1 MSRRDRDPLERARR
15 FVENHPDT
23 SAVQVLAQLH
33 LDPAEYREPVE
44 ALIAGEEPDLEAR
57 SPRSNPGGETG
68 ETGSSGSE
76 NAGNAESGDEPTPET
91 DAVDD
96 APEIEP
102 GVYPVDLEDVPRWL
116 TWKPADDGRKIPRA
130 PYANPDWPDKYVS
143 AQDPEVW
150 TDFETADRWADHL
163 QAHGVAFNIPDR
175 DEYPEDP
182 YVLIDYDDARDPETG
197 AVHPVVREHL
207 SRAGSY
213 ADVSTSG
220 TGVHIFVRGHLPDGV
235 KAIDAPLPAA
245 EGFPDAE
252 IEVYDSGRYSAMTG
266 DHLAGTPRETTDCQ
280 AFLEELADEYATVAE
295 GTPDELTREP
305 EKSAEEIADVETTT
319 DLQDVFDAI
328 QHTGPRDVRLRSTVT
343 QERADGSK
351 SMDPS
356 WASSKSGTRLAQVGD
371 GWVYRKGMRGL
382 DALQV
387 VALEE
392 RIITSEDEYPSG
404 EQFWEA
410 VDTLRAR
417 GAHIPEFEP
426 GEEAPEPVAVL
437 PDSDRVDAA
446 ASGWDWRHAAGAH
459 TRDTDLSITA
469 ARDRTQA
476 AIADALGG
484 GDQVLI
490 EALPTTGKSHGTV
503 QAAAETGEPITVL
516 TTRGHKEQY
525 AQIREWCDAAGLSHY
540 TLPSFARDCDTA
552 NGEHGEEWAETVRD
566 WYQRGATPQEIHK
579 NAEYE
584 LGEPLPCQRHEG
596 QECPYTSKWRF
607 EPDEFDVLIGHYAHG
622 YKRKVTQGRAVV
634 FDEFPAGTYETP
646 LAGQRLAGAVTYYL
660 QVTEA
665 VPFDDYTDLIEN
677 RGDEER
683 RAEALA
689 WFADRD
695 LETDGE
701 LVFGDRHA
709 DARAPLAVFTI
720 LAGPGENLGNGWERA
735 DLGDQGVGLYDREN
749 GAVWL
754 LSPPALEYTR
764 SVLALDGTPTPALW
778 ELSLGT
784 RLNHR
789 QVLTDE
795 ERREYLRDVLN
806 LNLIRTTGAVK
817 PYNSGDHVAVDG
829 DAALLEGITDQHG
842 EAPAVIT
849 TSTALQEYDAAG
861 VLERGDDGE
870 VLAGPA
876 SATGYYGN
884 VLGSNKF
891 GETRLGAVIGSN
903 HFGDGYIKR
912 WGAYAGEA
920 VDRGDEK
927 GAGLS
932 YGPFGDQVL
941 QHMREHETLQAA
953 MRFGRDGNGAT
964 VYVHTDTLP
973 DWVPVAGEGRV
984 LTTWSD
990 GMREVIDAAAD
1001 LGEWRT
1007 GEIADRVSIS
1017 ERQVR
1022 DHLHALQERGYLDA
1036 RHEGR
1041 GFTWRDTGLHRV
1053 SEHGEVELEP
1063 VDVADLPEG
1072 EVAEVARSS
1081 YYTWE
1086 FRKSGQ
1092 SAPGDTGDGAASG
1105 GDAVDRAG
1113 AGPVS
1118 DGPPPG

>member
-1 MSRRDRDPLERARR
+1 MTAP
-15 FVENHPDT
+15 
-23 SAVQVLAQLH
+23 
-33 LDPAEYREPVE
+33 
-44 ALIAGEEPDLEAR
+44 
-57 SPRSNPGGETG
+57 
-68 ETGSSGSE
+68 GSE
-76 NAGNAESGDEPTPET
+76 DSNSVKIG
-91 DAVDD
+91 V
-96 APEIEP
+96 EIEP
-102 GVYPVDLEDVPRWL
+102 GVYPADLKEVKRWL
-116 TWKPADDGRKIPRA
+116 TWKPTDDGRKVPRA
-130 PYANPDWPDKYVS
+130 PYANPGRPDLFVS
-143 AQDPEVW
+143 AQDPELW
-150 TDFETADRWADHL
+150 TDFETAERWADHL
-163 QAHGVAFNIPDR
+163 PDHGVAFNIPDR
-175 DEYPEDP
+175 KEYPEDP
-182 YVLIDYDDARDPETG
+182 FVLIDYDDARDPETG

-207 SRAGSY
+207 ERASSY

-220 TGVHIFVRGHLPDGV
+220 TGIHIFARGRLPDGV
-235 KAIDAPLPAA
+235 KAINAALPKVD
-245 EGFPDAE
+245 GFPDAE

-266 DHLAGTPRETTDCQ
+266 DHLTDTPRETTDCQ
-280 AFLEELADEYATVAE
+280 AFIEDLAEEYATVAE

-305 EKSAEEIADVETTT
+305 ERSREEIADVEITT
-319 DLQDVFDAI
+319 DLKDVFDAI
-328 QHTGPRDVRLRSTVT
+328 QHIGPRDIRLRSTVT
-343 QERADGSK
+343 HKRADGSK
-351 SMDPS
+351 SLDPS

-392 RIITSEDEYPSG
+392 RIISDVNDYPSG
-404 EQFWEA
+404 EAFWEA
-410 VDTLRAR
+410 VDALRAR

-437 PDSDRVDAA
+437 PDSDRAKAA
-446 ASGWDWRHAAGAH
+446 ASGWDWQHAAGAH
-459 TRDTDLSITA
+459 THDTDLSITA
-469 ARDRTQA
+469 ARDRTQT
-476 AIADALGG
+476 AIADALKA

-503 QAAAETGEPITVL
+503 QAVAETGEPTTIL

-525 AQIREWCDAAGLSHY
+525 GQMREWCDAVGLSHY

-552 NGEHGEEWAETVRD
+552 NGEHGEDWAETVRD

-607 EPDEFDVLIGHYAHG
+607 DPDEYDVLIGHYAHG

-646 LAGQRLAGAVTYYL
+646 LAGQRLAGAITYYL
-660 QVTEA
+660 QVTDA

-677 RGDEER
+677 RRDEER

-689 WFADRD
+689 WFADQD

-701 LVFGDRHA
+701 LVFGDRQA

-720 LAGPGENLGNGWERA
+720 LAGSGEELGNGWERA
-735 DLGDQGVGLYDREN
+735 ELCEHSIGLYDREN
-749 GAVWL
+749 GVVWL
-754 LSPPALEYTR
+754 LTPPALQYTR

-789 QVLTDE
+789 QVLTDV

-806 LNLIRTTGAVK
+806 LNLIRTTDAVK
-817 PYNSGDHVAVDG
+817 PYNSADHVSVNQ
-829 DAALLEGITDQHG
+829 DAALLDAITDQHR
-842 EAPAVIT
+842 ESPAVIT
-849 TSTALQEYDAAG
+849 TSTALDQYEANG
-861 VLERGDDGE
+861 LLELGNDGE
-870 VLAGPA
+870 VLDGPA

-903 HFGDGYIKR
+903 HYGDGYIKR
-912 WGAYAGEA
+912 WGAYAGKA
-920 VDRGDEK
+920 VERGEEK
-927 GAGLS
+927 GTGLS
-932 YGPFGDQVL
+932 YGSFGDQVL
-941 QHMREHETLQAA
+941 QHMREHETLQAV

-990 GMREVIDAAAD
+990 GMREVIDAAAELD
-1001 LGEWRT
+1001 EWRT
-1007 GEIADRVSIS
+1007 GEIADQVSIS

-1022 DHLHALQERGYLDA
+1022 DHLHTLQERGYLEV
-1036 RHEGR
+1036 RHEDR
-1041 GFTWRDTGLHRV
+1041 GFTWLDTGLHRV
-1053 SEHGEVELEP
+1053 NEHGEVELEP
-1063 VDVADLPEG
+1063 VDIDDLTEV
-1072 EVAEVARSS
+1072 EVAEVMRSS

-1086 FRKSGQ
+1086 FRKNGQ
-1092 SAPGDTGDGAASG
+1092 SLVGY
-1105 GDAVDRAG
+1105 AVDDSISEGG
-1113 AGPVS
+1113 AVNGGGTRLVQ
-1118 DGPPPG
+1118 GGQPPG